1 MNDFQLFEDFGAVVE
16 IRKNYKDDLY
26 NFIKLILNLGFMNEE
41 ITTFINVM
49 ELLEKFENGKWEKI
63 RLENNLTLTEKME
76 LLDEWFTD
84 ENFWHFIEINNG
96 IRNRICI
103 EYQKY
108 KGFTFGD
115 KEEYLK
121 YDNTIKILSVED
133 LIKACNKEDIFNM
146 NYVETSFLEELKDE
160 KDKDLAIWL
169 TDFCEWYEWQ
179 LVKYPNGL
187 YNILDVQA
195 EELVGNFKNDNG
207 NGNLRDCIER
217 VFFRMVDY
225 FTDEGEHE
233 EIEYVEKEINMF
245 KKLGK
250 QYNLYKDDDIKW
262 LDNWLK
268 EELEYLGGN
277 SNE

>member
-1 MNDFQLFEDFGAVVE
+1 MNDFQLFEDFGAVIE

-63 RLENNLTLTEKME
+63 RLANNLAITDKIQ

-84 ENFWHFIEINNG
+84 ENFWHFVEINNG
-96 IRNRICI
+96 VKNRICI

-133 LIKACNKEDIFNM
+133 LIRACNKEDVFNM
-146 NYVETSFLEELKDE
+146 DYVETSFLEELKDE

-187 YNILDVQA
+187 YNILDVQT
-195 EELVGNFKNDNG
+195 EELVGYFKENENG
-207 NGNLRDCIER
+207 TLRDCIER

-277 SNE
+277 KNE